1 MQYDPVKDVFSN
13 TMDLFPQLRK
23 LFFSM
28 LDTILLR
35 QRYVKKYI
43 NKYLPKDQPTR
54 FYDAGSGFCQYSDFV
69 LKHFPDSKVFA
80 VDLKTDY
87 LTAYHYALDSKL
99 KQRFSFKA
107 ADLQDF
113 RPTYSYDMVCAIDI
127 LEHIEDDISTLQN
140 FMHCLKPGGR
150 LIISTPSDTDE
161 AAKFTAEHVR
171 PGYNKSELEAKLHDC
186 GFDIEESLYS
196 YGFWGKLAWQ
206 MMIKKPLTL
215 IGKSKY
221 NIALL
226 PLYYIPVLPI
236 GLLFMNLDLRATN
249 NTGTGIIVV
258 ARKSE
263 NSII

>member
-1 MQYDPVKDVFSN
+1 MQYDPIKDVFSN

-23 LFFSM
+23 LFFMM

-43 NKYLPKDQPTR
+43 NKYLPPDQDTR
-54 FYDAGSGFCQYSDFV
+54 FYDAGAGFCQYSDYV
-69 LKHFPDSKVFA
+69 MKRFPQSRVFA

-87 LTAYHYALDSKL
+87 LSAYHYALDSKL

-113 RPTYSYDMVCAIDI
+113 RPTYSYDMVVAIDI
-127 LEHIEDDISTLQN
+127 MEHIEDDISTLQN
-140 FMHCLKPGGR
+140 FMYCLKPGGR

-171 PGYNKSELEAKLHDC
+171 PGYNKSELEAKLQNC
-186 GFDIEESLYS
+186 GFEIEDSIYS

-206 MMIKKPLTL
+206 MMIKKPLTW
-215 IGKSKY
+215 IGVSKY
-221 NIALL
+221 NLAFLPFYYLLIL
-226 PLYYIPVLPI
+226 PLS
-236 GLLFMNLDLRATN
+236 LLFMNLDLRGTN
-249 NTGTGIIVV
+249 KTGTGIIVV
-258 ARKSE
+258 AKKPE
-263 NSII
+263 NWII